1 MRDFT
6 KFRKPSIEVLRHC
19 ADALYHPTMLRK
31 DAAQLLGRPVVSS
44 QDDGGTQQ
52 GMGRADID
60 RGKSQ

>member
-1 MRDFT
+1 
-6 KFRKPSIEVLRHC
+6 PSIEVLRHC